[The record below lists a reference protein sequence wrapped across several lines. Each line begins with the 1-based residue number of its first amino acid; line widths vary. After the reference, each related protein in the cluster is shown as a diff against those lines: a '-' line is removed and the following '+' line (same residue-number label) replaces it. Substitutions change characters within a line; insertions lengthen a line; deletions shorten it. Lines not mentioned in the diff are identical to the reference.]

1 MTHLQLQDF
10 PKATNILYPSLIQKV
25 GGRTIFFY
33 PPSHFL
39 NRGAAP
45 VWTDLMGSYIPIQVD
60 WKVVQLGRVT

>member
-25 GGRTIFFY
+25 GVETNFCSLRSQNFLS
-33 PPSHFL
+33 PHFL

-45 VWTDLMGSYIPIQVD
+45 GWLHAH
-60 WKVVQLGRVT
+60 